1 MQIFLR
7 WKEKFFCKLQKLKG
21 NSSPMQSNFLATL
34 NLKSLKLLKNFIA
47 PFSILFLLLPTNL
60 FANELTDASSSWW
73 IWPLALFG
81 VTFLIGIF
89 GVMAG
94 IGGGVLFVP
103 IVTSF
108 FPFHIDFVRGAGLM
122 IALGSS
128 LAAAPTLLQKNLAS
142 LKLTIPIALVA
153 SGFSILGAFSGLWL
167 SKLNPAYIQISLGV
181 LILGIVFIMFRSQSS
196 DYPQVKPGDALTQA
210 LQLHGVFFE
219 PTLNKKISWS
229 VHQTKI
235 GLIAFSFV
243 GFLAGMF
250 GLGAGW
256 ANVPILNLVMG
267 APLKIAVATSSFSL
281 SITDTTAAWIY
292 FNQGA
297 FLPVII
303 VPSMAGIMVGANIGS
318 RLLPKVDPSLIR
330 KIVIWVLLLAGIRA
344 LLKGL
349 GI

>member
-1 MQIFLR
+1 MDFESVPKILLQIGEIKR
-7 WKEKFFCKLQKLKG
+7 KLKPIEYKFPAT
-21 NSSPMQSNFLATL
+21 SSL
-34 NLKSLKLLKNFIA
+34 NSLKFLKNHT
-47 PFSILFLLLPTNL
+47 SLLLVSLLVFMPKLL
-60 FANELTDASSSWW
+60 FAADAHSTAAPWW
-73 IWPLALFG
+73 VWPLALFG

-142 LKLTIPIALVA
+142 LQLTIPIALVA

-167 SKLNPAYIQISLGV
+167 SNLNPASIQISLGV
-181 LILGIVFIMFRSQSS
+181 LILGIVVIMFKSQSS
-196 DYPQVKPGDALTQA
+196 AYPQVKQGDFLAQT
-210 LQLHGVFFE
+210 LQLHGIFFE
-219 PTLNKKISWS
+219 PTLNKKISWR
-229 VHQTKI
+229 VHHTKR
-235 GLIAFSFV
+235 GLFAFSGV

-297 FLPVII
+297 FLPIII
-303 VPSMAGIMVGANIGS
+303 VPSMLGIMAGSSIGS
-318 RLLPKVDPSLIR
+318 RLLPKVDPNLIR
-330 KIVIWVLLLAGIRA
+330 KMVIWVLLLAGLRA